1 MNNVKCLIIVI
12 SRTHSVY
19 IELSFHLVDKHTI
32 IYYYEYTPAGYVFV
46 FISMWMFVYI
56 GQSFS
61 IEFILKLIIQHKTLS
76 EMVSKVARVFDNISD
91 IEIYSIIFDQ
101 L

>member
-1 MNNVKCLIIVI
+1 M
-12 SRTHSVY
+12 
-19 IELSFHLVDKHTI
+19 
-32 IYYYEYTPAGYVFV
+32 

-56 GQSFS
+56 GLSFS

-76 EMVSKVARVFDNISD
+76 EMASKVARVFDNISD

>member
-1 MNNVKCLIIVI
+1 M
-12 SRTHSVY
+12 
-19 IELSFHLVDKHTI
+19 
-32 IYYYEYTPAGYVFV
+32 
-46 FISMWMFVYI
+46 FISMWIFVYM